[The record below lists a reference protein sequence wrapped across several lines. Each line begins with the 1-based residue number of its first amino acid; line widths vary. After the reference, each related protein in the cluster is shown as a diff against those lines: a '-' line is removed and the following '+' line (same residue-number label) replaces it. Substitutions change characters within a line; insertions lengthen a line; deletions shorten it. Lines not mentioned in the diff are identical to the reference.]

1 MAVKCFD
8 TYFMLTFIQFL
19 NEDLLLEGK
28 YLYGINHTDSG
39 AGHEIVKLAKTLGYD
54 VTHGRTHFQVHA
66 PDTGEHVTS
75 ISTGTSGIKR
85 FRDALKQIHDHQV
98 SLPDGDG
105 FSGFEH
111 TVKTI
116 KKRL

>member
-39 AGHEIVKLAKTLGYD
+39 ASHEIVKLAKTLGYD

-66 PDTGEHVTS
+66 PDTGERVTT

-98 SLPDGDG
+98 SIGG
-105 FSGFEH
+105 FSGFDH
-111 TVKTI
+111 NVKTI
-116 KKRL
+116 KKSL

>member
-1 MAVKCFD
+1 MAVKRFD

-28 YLYGINHTDSG
+28 YLYGVNHTDSG

-54 VTHGRTHFQVHA
+54 VAQGRTHIQVHA
-66 PDTGEHVTS
+66 PDTGEHFAS

-98 SLPDGDG
+98 SIGG
-105 FSGFEH
+105 FSGFDH
-111 TVKTI
+111 TIKTI
-116 KKRL
+116 KKSL

>member
-1 MAVKCFD
+1 MAVKHFD

-39 AGHEIVKLAKTLGYD
+39 AGYEIVKLAKTLGYT

-98 SLPDGDG
+98 SIDG
-105 FSGFEH
+105 FSGFDH
-111 TVKTI
+111 NVKTI
-116 KKRL
+116 KKSI

>member
-54 VTHGRTHFQVHA
+54 VSQGRTHIQIHA
-66 PDTGEHVTS
+66 PDTGEHVTALS
-75 ISTGTSGIKR
+75 VGTVGIKR
-85 FRDALKQIHDHQV
+85 FRDALKRIHDHQV
-98 SLPDGDG
+98 SIGG
-105 FSGFEH
+105 FSGFDH
-111 TVKTI
+111 NVKTI
-116 KKRL
+116 KKSL